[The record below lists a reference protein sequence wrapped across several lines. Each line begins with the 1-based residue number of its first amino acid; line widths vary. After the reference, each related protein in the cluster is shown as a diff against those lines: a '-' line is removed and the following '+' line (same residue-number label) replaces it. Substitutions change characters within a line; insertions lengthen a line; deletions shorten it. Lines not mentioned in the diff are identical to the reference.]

1 MPKFRRVLTQ
11 NETNQASGAITCTL
25 NPNPINLA
33 DLAIATALGALAGP
47 QMAILAGGGNFLS
60 QSWICRF

>member
-1 MPKFRRVLTQ
+1 M
-11 NETNQASGAITCTL
+11 L

-47 QMAILAGGGNFLS
+47 QMAILAGGGNFPS